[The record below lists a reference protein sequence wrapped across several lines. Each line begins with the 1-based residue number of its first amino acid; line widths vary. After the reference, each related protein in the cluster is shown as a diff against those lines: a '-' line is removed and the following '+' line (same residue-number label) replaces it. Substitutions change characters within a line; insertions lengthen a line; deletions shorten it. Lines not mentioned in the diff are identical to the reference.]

1 MPENNPHFLDTSIWK
16 YAVLKKGIAE
26 KIESAQALVNMQ
38 PALVSTQVINE
49 VCTELLKNR
58 KLGEDA
64 LRSFIEDVYTNH
76 RVVELNKEGYLMA
89 ADFRRDYSLNF
100 RDSLLVAAAFLAGA
114 RIIYSDTFKPGLM
127 FRENLQTINPFPK
140 PGRPRK

>member
-16 YAVLKKGIAE
+16 YAVLKKGKAE
-26 KIESAQALVNMQ
+26 KIESAQALINMQ

-49 VCTELLKNR
+49 VSAEILKDR
-58 KLGEDA
+58 KHGEER
-64 LRSFIEDVYTNH
+64 LRSFIQDVYTNH
-76 RVVELNKEGYLMA
+76 RVADLNKEGYLMA
-89 ADFRRDYSLNF
+89 ADLRRDHSLTV
-100 RDSLLVAAAFLAGA
+100 RDSLIVAAAFLAGA
-114 RIIYSDTFKPGLM
+114 RMIYTDAIKPGLM

>member
-1 MPENNPHFLDTSIWK
+1 VPENNPHFLDTSIWK
-16 YAVLKKGIAE
+16 YAVLKKGMAE
-26 KIESAQALVNMQ
+26 KIETAQALVNMQ

-89 ADFRRDYSLNF
+89 ADFRRDSPSTFATACSLPQPF
-100 RDSLLVAAAFLAGA
+100 SQEQGLSIPILL
-114 RIIYSDTFKPGLM
+114 
-127 FRENLQTINPFPK
+127 NLD
-140 PGRPRK
+140 